1 MKNFLKIA
9 VALLVA
15 AGIYAF
21 VFYKTPQQRTFA
33 KTLTQ
38 AQAGDMPSAVK
49 TGDFY
54 AQGLGVEPNGAQA
67 AEWYRKAAAQGD
79 TGAAWKLAQLY
90 IQGTLVK
97 QDYEEA
103 LPYLQLSAQAGN
115 VAAQTE
121 LARFYSEGLGG
132 LSASKGDSILWNL
145 KASAMGSQEAQEA
158 LRAQREADPDF
169 YDVVNRFSATLLL
182 AAQGDSQA
190 QLSAG
195 EGYRMGYPVTKND
208 EEALR
213 YFTLAWQEGQLPAAA
228 FELSEMYQKGEG
240 TEKDENK
247 ALELLG
253 AAAQAKNPSA
263 QYALG
268 ERAYKAEPANYQ
280 DAFAWFSN
288 AAEGGLAQ
296 AQYMTGFMLM
306 QGQGTERSVPLA
318 IEFFKKAATQND
330 TAAQYVLGQIYW
342 KGLGVPKDKKEG
354 RAWLEKASAGGN
366 LAARELLNQ

>member
-38 AQAGDMPSAVK
+38 AQAGDVPSAVK

-115 VAAQTE
+115 VAAQTK

-145 KASAMGSQEAQEA
+145 KASAMGNQEAQEA

-213 YFTLAWQEGQLPAAA
+213 YFTLAWQEGHLPAAA

-318 IEFFKKAATQND
+318 IEFFKKAANQND

>member
-38 AQAGDMPSAVK
+38 AQAGDVPSAVK

-67 AEWYRKAAAQGD
+67 AEWYRKAAALGD

-182 AAQGDSQA
+182 AAQGNTQA

-213 YFTLAWQEGQLPAAA
+213 YFTLAWQEGQLPVAA

-318 IEFFKKAATQND
+318 IEFFKKAANQND

>member
-38 AQAGDMPSAVK
+38 AQAGDVPSAVK

-54 AQGLGVEPNGAQA
+54 AQGLGVEPNGAQS
-67 AEWYRKAAAQGD
+67 AEWYRKAAALGD

-318 IEFFKKAATQND
+318 IEFFKKAANQND

>member
-21 VFYKTPQQRTFA
+21 AFYKTPQQRTFA
-33 KTLTQ
+33 KTLAQ
-38 AQAGDMPSAVK
+38 AQAGDVPSAVK

-158 LRAQREADPDF
+158 LRSQRETDPDF

-318 IEFFKKAATQND
+318 IEFFKKAANQND

-342 KGLGVPKDKKEG
+342 KGLGVPKNKKEG

>member
-38 AQAGDMPSAVK
+38 AQAGDVPSAVK

-67 AEWYRKAAAQGD
+67 AEWYRKAAALGD

-103 LPYLQLSAQAGN
+103 LPYLKLSAQAGN
-115 VAAQTE
+115 VAAQAE

-182 AAQGDSQA
+182 AAQGNTQA

-318 IEFFKKAATQND
+318 IEFFKKAANQND

>member
-1 MKNFLKIA
+1 
-9 VALLVA
+9 
-15 AGIYAF
+15 
-21 VFYKTPQQRTFA
+21 
-33 KTLTQ
+33 
-38 AQAGDMPSAVK
+38 
-49 TGDFY
+49 
-54 AQGLGVEPNGAQA
+54 
-67 AEWYRKAAAQGD
+67 
-79 TGAAWKLAQLY
+79 
-90 IQGTLVK
+90 
-97 QDYEEA
+97 
-103 LPYLQLSAQAGN
+103 
-115 VAAQTE
+115 
-121 LARFYSEGLGG
+121 
-132 LSASKGDSILWNL
+132 
-145 KASAMGSQEAQEA
+145 MGSPEAQET

-190 QLSAG
+190 KLSAG

-213 YFTLAWQEGQLPAAA
+213 YFTLAWQEGQLSAAA

-330 TAAQYVLGQIYW
+330 SAAQYVLGQIYW

-354 RAWLEKASAGGN
+354 RAWLEKAAAGGN

>member
-38 AQAGDMPSAVK
+38 AQAGDVPSAVK

-54 AQGLGVEPNGAQA
+54 AQGLGVEPNGAQS

-182 AAQGDSQA
+182 AAQGNTQA

-318 IEFFKKAATQND
+318 IEFFKKAANQND

>member
-21 VFYKTPQQRTFA
+21 AFYKTPQQRTFA

-38 AQAGDMPSAVK
+38 AQAGDVPSAVK

-54 AQGLGVEPNGAQA
+54 AQGLGVEPNGTQA

-145 KASAMGSQEAQEA
+145 KASAMGNQEAQEA
-158 LRAQREADPDF
+158 LRSQRETDPDF

-213 YFTLAWQEGQLPAAA
+213 YFTLAWQEGQLSTAA

-306 QGQGTERSVPLA
+306 QGQGTDLSVPLA
-318 IEFFKKAATQND
+318 IEFFKKAANQND

-342 KGLGVPKDKKEG
+342 KGLGVPKNKKEG

>member
-21 VFYKTPQQRTFA
+21 VFYKTPQERTFA

-182 AAQGDSQA
+182 TAQGNTQA

-318 IEFFKKAATQND
+318 IEFFKKAANQND

>member
-21 VFYKTPQQRTFA
+21 VFYKTPQERTFA

-318 IEFFKKAATQND
+318 IEFFKKAANQND

>member
-21 VFYKTPQQRTFA
+21 AFYKTPQQRTFA

-38 AQAGDMPSAVK
+38 AQAGDVPSAVK

-103 LPYLQLSAQAGN
+103 LPFLQLAAQAGN

-145 KASAMGSQEAQEA
+145 KASAMGSPEAQET

-190 QLSAG
+190 KLSAG

-213 YFTLAWQEGQLPAAA
+213 YFTLAWQEGQLSAAA

-354 RAWLEKASAGGN
+354 RAWLEKAAAGGN

>member
-158 LRAQREADPDF
+158 LRAQREAEPDF

-195 EGYRMGYPVTKND
+195 EGYHMGYPVTKND

-296 AQYMTGFMLM
+296 AQYMTGFMLT

-318 IEFFKKAATQND
+318 IEFFKKAANQND

>member
-38 AQAGDMPSAVK
+38 AQAGDVPSAVK

-67 AEWYRKAAAQGD
+67 AEWYRKAAALGD

-115 VAAQTE
+115 VAAQAE

-182 AAQGDSQA
+182 AAQGNTQA

-318 IEFFKKAATQND
+318 IEFFKKAANQND

>member
-38 AQAGDMPSAVK
+38 AQAGDVPSAVK

-182 AAQGDSQA
+182 TAQGNTQA

-318 IEFFKKAATQND
+318 IEFFKKAANQND

>member
-1 MKNFLKIA
+1 
-9 VALLVA
+9 
-15 AGIYAF
+15 
-21 VFYKTPQQRTFA
+21 
-33 KTLTQ
+33 
-38 AQAGDMPSAVK
+38 
-49 TGDFY
+49 
-54 AQGLGVEPNGAQA
+54 
-67 AEWYRKAAAQGD
+67 
-79 TGAAWKLAQLY
+79 
-90 IQGTLVK
+90 
-97 QDYEEA
+97 
-103 LPYLQLSAQAGN
+103 
-115 VAAQTE
+115 
-121 LARFYSEGLGG
+121 
-132 LSASKGDSILWNL
+132 
-145 KASAMGSQEAQEA
+145 
-158 LRAQREADPDF
+158 
-169 YDVVNRFSATLLL
+169 
-182 AAQGDSQA
+182 
-190 QLSAG
+190 
-195 EGYRMGYPVTKND
+195 
-208 EEALR
+208 
-213 YFTLAWQEGQLPAAA
+213 
-228 FELSEMYQKGEG
+228 MYQKGEG

-318 IEFFKKAATQND
+318 IEFFKKAANQND

-354 RAWLEKASAGGN
+354 RAWLEKAAAGGN

>member
-38 AQAGDMPSAVK
+38 AQAGDVPSAVK

-158 LRAQREADPDF
+158 LRAQRETDPDF

-318 IEFFKKAATQND
+318 IEFFKKAANQND

>member
-38 AQAGDMPSAVK
+38 AQAGDVPSAVK

-318 IEFFKKAATQND
+318 IEFFKKAANQND

>member
-38 AQAGDMPSAVK
+38 AQAGDVPSAVK

-213 YFTLAWQEGQLPAAA
+213 YFTLAWQEEQLPAAA

-318 IEFFKKAATQND
+318 IEFFKKAANQND